1 MFMSMLLM
9 HMAENYIPTNN
20 RKKNIKCQIRE
31 FAHFKR
37 IILKVNLAPKDS
49 ISEREINIIFRI
61 QKQRIV

>member
-1 MFMSMLLM
+1 MLLM
-9 HMAENYIPTNN
+9 HMAESFIHTNN
-20 RKKNIKCQIRE
+20 RKKKVQEKCQIRE

-61 QKQRIV
+61 QKNRIV